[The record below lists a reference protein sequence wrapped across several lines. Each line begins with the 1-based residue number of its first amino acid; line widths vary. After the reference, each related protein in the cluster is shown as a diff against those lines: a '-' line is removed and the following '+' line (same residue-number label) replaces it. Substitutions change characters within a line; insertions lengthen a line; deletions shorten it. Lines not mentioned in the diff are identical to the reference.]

1 MSLIK
6 APLFALLLFYTTNLA
21 FKQILEFGS
30 LTKWLKT
37 GIWKVAIEHLIY
49 LTESS
54 IGCPLPNESNIEQ
67 VADQNNCFIIIAH
80 NVNLLKVSVIISR
93 SKLVHHAQL
102 RKSSFNSL
110 IFSGLD

>member
-6 APLFALLLFYTTNLA
+6 APLFALLLFYPTNLV

-37 GIWKVAIEHLIY
+37 GIWKVAIQHLIY

-54 IGCPLPNESNIEQ
+54 TGCPLPNESNIEQ
-67 VADQNNCFIIIAH
+67 VADQTTVSLLLPKIFIC
-80 NVNLLKVSVIISR
+80 
-93 SKLVHHAQL
+93 
-102 RKSSFNSL
+102 
-110 IFSGLD
+110 